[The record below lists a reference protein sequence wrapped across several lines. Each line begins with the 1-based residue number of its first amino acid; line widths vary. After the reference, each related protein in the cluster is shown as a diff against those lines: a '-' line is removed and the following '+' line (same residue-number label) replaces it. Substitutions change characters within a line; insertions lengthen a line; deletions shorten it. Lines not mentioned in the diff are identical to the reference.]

1 MSNYGSKT
9 NADGAAHKG
18 DGRMPV
24 MTGERVVG
32 CTLQQI
38 AMATDDNGQVIP
50 NRAVVRFQQPNGST
64 FQQMYFES
72 DQDWAIDRTNQQ
84 FLHLA
89 TKMITEDAYYAAIEG
104 AASFSDFIAK
114 VSAALTPASQGK
126 SFTMKITL
134 RESNGNYFPT
144 FPNYPNF
151 VELDGTTPSTLST
164 NAKYDFYEAPSAT
177 SASEA
182 LDQAELD
189 DEPAF

>member
-1 MSNYGSKT
+1 MSIYGSRT
-9 NADGAAHKG
+9 NAEGEAHRG

-32 CTLQQI
+32 CTLKEI
-38 AMATDDNGQVIP
+38 TMAVDDNDQVIP
-50 NRAVVRFQQPNGST
+50 NRAVVRFQQPNGGT

-89 TKMITEDAYYAAIEG
+89 TKMVTEDQYYVAIG
-104 AASFSDFIAK
+104 DATSFSDFIAK
-114 VSAALTPASQGK
+114 VSGALMPASQGK
-126 SFTMKITL
+126 SFTLKIAL
-134 RESNGNYFPT
+134 RESNGSYFPT

-151 VELDGTTPSTLST
+151 IELDGTMPSTLST

-177 SASEA
+177 SAEEA
-182 LDQAELD
+182 LDVTE

>member
-1 MSNYGSKT
+1 MSNYGSRT
-9 NADGAAHKG
+9 NADGEAHRG

-32 CTLQQI
+32 CTLQEV

-89 TKMITEDAYYAAIEG
+89 TKLVTEEEYYAAIG
-104 AASFSDFIAK
+104 TATSFSDFIAK
-114 VSAALTPASQGK
+114 VSGSLMPASQGK
-126 SFTMKITL
+126 SFTLKIAL

-151 VELDGTTPSTLST
+151 IELDGTTPSTLST

-177 SASEA
+177 SAADA
-182 LDQAELD
+182 LEETADE
-189 DEPAF
+189 EPAF

>member
-1 MSNYGSKT
+1 MSNYGSRT
-9 NADGAAHKG
+9 NSEGEAHRG

-32 CTLQQI
+32 CTLQAI
-38 AMATDDNGQVIP
+38 EMAKDDNGQVIP
-50 NRAVVRFQQPNGST
+50 GRAVVRFTQPNGST

-89 TKMITEDAYYAAIEG
+89 TKMVTEEEYYAAIG
-104 AASFSDFIAK
+104 TAASFSDFIAK
-114 VSAALTPASQGK
+114 VSGALMPASQGK
-126 SFTMKITL
+126 GFTLKIAL

-151 VELDGTTPSTLST
+151 IELDGTMPSTLST
-164 NAKYDFYEAPSAT
+164 NPKYDFYEAPAAT
-177 SASEA
+177 SADEA
-182 LDQAELD
+182 MEETADE
-189 DEPAF
+189 EPAF